1 MEQFETIREA
11 NAEIVEEKAEA
22 VAAMLEGLI
31 EHLCLTAILE
41 AVKEASEQNKNL
53 VDDTDDDDDD
63 EELEEYLRKLAIT
76 DLRVFLKKNYPRT
89 QTFHTRNWAGDEM
102 ETVYRK
108 NGITVDYAIG
118 WDYLE
123 IFGLS
128 DEEYRSLSDIVNLSD
143 VD

>member
-1 MEQFETIREA
+1 MEQFETIRET
-11 NAEIVEEKAEA
+11 NAKIGAEKAEA
-22 VAAMLEGLI
+22 VVAMLEEVI
-31 EHLCLTAILE
+31 EHLCLAAILE
-41 AVKEASEQNKNL
+41 AVKEASEQNENPA
-53 VDDTDDDDDD
+53 DDSDDDDDD

-76 DLRVFLKKNYPRT
+76 DLRVFLKENYPRT
-89 QTFHTRNWAGDEM
+89 QTFRTRNWAGDEM

-128 DEEYRSLSDIVNLSD
+128 DEEYRSLSDIINLSD

>member
-1 MEQFETIREA
+1 MEQFETIKEE
-11 NAEIVEEKAEA
+11 NARIGAEKAEA
-22 VAAMLEGLI
+22 VAAMLEEII
-31 EHLCLTAILE
+31 EHLCLAAILE
-41 AVKEASEQNKNL
+41 AAETASKQNENP
-53 VDDTDDDDDD
+53 VDNADDDDDD

-76 DLRVFLKKNYPRT
+76 DLRVFLKENYPHT
-89 QTFHTRNWAGDEM
+89 QTFRTRNWAGDEM
-102 ETVYRK
+102 KTVYRK

-128 DEEYRSLSDIVNLSD
+128 DEEYRSLSDIINLSD

>member
-1 MEQFETIREA
+1 MNENEMLEMNKAITEA
-11 NAEIVEEKAEA
+11 KAEA
-22 VAAMLEGLI
+22 VAAMLEEALA
-31 EHLCLTAILE
+31 HLFLAAILE
-41 AVKEASEQNKNL
+41 AVKEANEQNENL
-53 VDDTDDDDDD
+53 ADNADDDDDDD

-76 DLRVFLKKNYPRT
+76 DLRTFLEDNYPRT
-89 QTFHTRNWAGDEM
+89 QTFRTRNWAGDEM

-128 DEEYRSLSDIVNLSD
+128 DDEYRSLSDIVRLSD
-143 VD
+143 ID